1 MLGGVSVKKFLG
13 FVALS
18 CVITVGAFIAYNLSK
33 DKVKLDIMKGYE
45 YDIKAKG
52 LNGARDISI
61 DEEENVLVAFE
72 DEIRMISPDGRENKI
87 LLNRNKNIQS
97 IMYNKDN
104 IFYISGNSLFQ
115 YNIKTKED
123 KELLSNLPN
132 SGEHKNSR
140 LLMSENKIY
149 ISIGAATNSG
159 VAEAGEVYDLS
170 PIKITLKGKNFDGDK
185 TGAFVEYGTKTSEG
199 QVIKAAYP
207 GNASIITYNI
217 NNNKSELFASG
228 IRNIEGWDF
237 YSTGELFGIVGG
249 MENRGLRPVKNDV
262 DYIYNIKKNCWYGWP
277 DYSGGDPVT
286 SPRFNEAEGEKTT
299 FLLDKHPT
307 ANPEAPFYQ
316 SGSVGSLQALTVDKQ
331 GDFLGENTMVFFDKN
346 ERKVFDLTKDRVL
359 NTLINIKGNG
369 EIIDIEKFNDRV
381 FMLEKNEGTVYEVYK
396 ENKFIN
402 TFSQR
407 LLVSIISILLIFI
420 ITIIVKVNLTKEVK

>member
-1 MLGGVSVKKFLG
+1 MKKFLG

-18 CVITVGAFIAYNLSK
+18 CVITIGAFMAYNLSK
-33 DKVKLDIMKGYE
+33 DKVKLDVTKGYE

-52 LNGARDISI
+52 LSGAKDISI
-61 DEEENVLVAFE
+61 DEEGNVLVAFE
-72 DEIRMISPDGRENKI
+72 NEVRTIRADGKENKI
-87 LLNRNKNIQS
+87 LLNRNRNIQS
-97 IMYNKDN
+97 IMYNKGN

-115 YNIKTKED
+115 YNIKTEED

-132 SGEHKNSR
+132 SGEYKNSK
-140 LLMSENKIY
+140 LAINEDKIY

-159 VAEAGEVYDLS
+159 VAEDGKTYDLS

-199 QVIKAAYP
+199 QVVKAAYP

-217 NNNKSELFASG
+217 NNSKSELFAWG
-228 IRNIEGWDF
+228 IRNIKGWDF

-249 MENRGLRPVKNDV
+249 MENRGLRPIKSDV
-262 DYIYNIKKNCWYGWP
+262 DYIYNIKKGYWYGWP

-286 SPRFNEAEGEKTT
+286 SPRFNEAESEKTT

-307 ANPEAPFYQ
+307 VNPEAPFYQ
-316 SGSVGSLQALTVDKQ
+316 SERIDSLQALTIDKQ
-331 GDFLGENTMVFFDKN
+331 GDFFSENAILFFDKN
-346 ERKVFDLTKDRVL
+346 EKRLFSLTKDRISSS
-359 NTLINIKGNG
+359 LINIKGNG
-369 EIIDIEKFNDRV
+369 EIIDIEKFKDRI
-381 FMLEKNEGTVYEVYK
+381 FLLEKNEGIIYEVYK
-396 ENKFIN
+396 ENKLIN

-407 LLVSIISILLIFI
+407 LLISIISILLIFI
-420 ITIIVKVNLTKEVK
+420 ITIIIKVNLTKEVK